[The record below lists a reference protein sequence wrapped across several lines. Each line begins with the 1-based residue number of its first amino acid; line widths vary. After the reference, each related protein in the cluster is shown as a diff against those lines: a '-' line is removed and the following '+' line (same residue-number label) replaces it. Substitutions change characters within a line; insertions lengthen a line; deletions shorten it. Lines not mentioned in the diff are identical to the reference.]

1 MAHIDTA
8 DLLSITDANKR
19 GISGLARDA
28 EQGLDRVLLRNNKPV
43 AAVVSMRRL
52 EQIEQLEEDLLDI
65 SLAMARSLTTGA
77 ERRSLDQVLTQ
88 FGFSR
93 DDLRDLA

>member
-28 EQGLDRVLLRNNKPV
+28 EQGLDHVLLRNNKPV
-43 AAVVSMRRL
+43 AAVVGMRRL
-52 EQIEQLEEDLLDI
+52 EQLEQLEEDLLDI
-65 SLAMARSLTTGA
+65 SLVMARTLTSGT
-77 ERRSLDQVLTQ
+77 ERHSLDQVLSR
-88 FGFSR
+88 FGFTR
-93 DDLRDLA
+93 DDLRDLV

>member
-1 MAHIDTA
+1 MVHIDTT

-65 SLAMARSLTTGA
+65 SLAIARSLTSGTD
-77 ERRSLDQVLTQ
+77 RHSLDQVLTR
-88 FGFSR
+88 FGFTR
-93 DDLRDLA
+93 DELRDLA